1 MLVQKKSEGSE
12 PFWEKNS
19 LCEVGQGKDIPRTPM
34 LFPDRVFS
42 MEKPVGR
49 MSVRPKIVLRRL
61 KNRLPQNG
69 KSYGA
74 ECTGGFCILLGNSF
88 SRWIIWMEG
97 V

>member
-1 MLVQKKSEGSE
+1 MNLSHGYPCFFRIGS
-12 PFWEKNS
+12 
-19 LCEVGQGKDIPRTPM
+19 
-34 LFPDRVFS
+34 FS
-42 MEKPVGR
+42 MAKPVGR